1 MQLSER
7 QVSGVAIIDIAGDLR
22 VPAEDPRALRERVIA
37 VLLRGEHRI
46 LLNFADLQFMD
57 SSCLGEIVESYKATA
72 ASGGILKLAHIGP
85 HLRSVLVTTAL
96 DKILESYETEAEAL
110 ASFGETALADRS

>member
-1 MQLSER
+1 VQLSER

-22 VPAEDPRALRERVIA
+22 VPAEDPRALREKVIA

-46 LLNFADLQFMD
+46 LLNFANLQFMD

-72 ASGGILKLAHIGP
+72 SSGGVLKLAHIGP
-85 HLRSVLVTTAL
+85 HLRSVLETTAL

-110 ASFGETALADRS
+110 ASFGETALADPS